1 MQGLL
6 LTESLQLSFGRAMPS
21 MAQVV
26 SDNPPEMTC
35 GCWRILQVSLRQDK
49 GQRKDLIS

>member
-1 MQGLL
+1 MQGLQ

-21 MAQVV
+21 VAQVV
-26 SDNPPEMTC
+26 SDFLYNHPEMTC

-49 GQRKDLIS
+49 G